1 MSVNK
6 KKYNRILKFL
16 SVIIVIILTYFQ
28 NLSPF
33 EALLHLFVDFE
44 FQTINNPI
52 INELYKGGY
61 YSDYPAPD
69 DPLAYIS
76 LTYKMGYT
84 LGGYTLGGYTL
95 GDIR

>member
-1 MSVNK
+1 MRFMSVNK

-16 SVIIVIILTYFQ
+16 SVMIVIILTYIQ

-52 INELYKGGY
+52 INEFYKGRRGVIIVIT
-61 YSDYPAPD
+61 P
-69 DPLAYIS
+69 
-76 LTYKMGYT
+76 
-84 LGGYTLGGYTL
+84 
-95 GDIR
+95 DIRSILSKR